1 MDRPSGPV
9 SESVRRRSVLKMRQ
23 PRGLDVV
30 EDGDDKTRRFV
41 REDFRRIRRGRRRR
55 RTKQQKREDGKEHS
69 GGDGGVEKQQQRE
82 QQSAVE
88 HGSGV
93 QKFKNDAAAADDDE
107 RDDGAFVVDDASV
120 FASVDAK
127 LDDGAQSVVFIFVA
141 GESENG
147 DDDIAE
153 STDDADARGE
163 RAGRRARVEEFV
175 FVLRGVEG
183 DTRGGDE
190 CSFRAYDD
198 FCLDV
203 VRGEQ
208 QQREFK
214 WGWW

>member
-9 SESVRRRSVLKMRQ
+9 SESVRRRSVLQVRQ

-41 REDFRRIRRGRRRR
+41 REDFRRIRRRRRRRR
-55 RTKQQKREDGKEHS
+55 RTTKQQKRDDGKEQS
-69 GGDGGVEKQQQRE
+69 GRDGGVEKQQRE
-82 QQSAVE
+82 QQSTVE
-88 HGSGV
+88 HGYGV

-107 RDDGAFVVDDASV
+107 HDDSTFVVDDASV

-127 LDDGAQSVVFIFVA
+127 LDDGSQSVVFIFVA

-153 STDDADARGE
+153 STDDSDAGRE

-190 CSFRAYDD
+190 CSFRACDD

-208 QQREFK
+208 QQQR
-214 WGWW
+214 

>member
-153 STDDADARGE
+153 STDDADARGGAC
-163 RAGRRARVEEFV
+163 RCFFIPWV
-175 FVLRGVEG
+175 
-183 DTRGGDE
+183 
-190 CSFRAYDD
+190 YI
-198 FCLDV
+198 
-203 VRGEQ
+203 
-208 QQREFK
+208 
-214 WGWW
+214 

>member
-55 RTKQQKREDGKEHS
+55 RTKQQKREDRKEHS

-127 LDDGAQSVVFIFVA
+127 LDDGAQSVIFIFVA

-208 QQREFK
+208 QQR
-214 WGWW
+214 

>member
-9 SESVRRRSVLKMRQ
+9 SESIRRRSVLQVRQ

-107 RDDGAFVVDDASV
+107 HDDGAFVIDDASV

-153 STDDADARGE
+153 STDDSDARGE

-208 QQREFK
+208 QQQR
-214 WGWW
+214 

>member
-9 SESVRRRSVLKMRQ
+9 GESVRRRSVFEMRQ

-55 RTKQQKREDGKEHS
+55 RRTTKQQKRDDGKEQS
-69 GGDGGVEKQQQRE
+69 GRDGGVEKQQQRE
-82 QQSAVE
+82 QQSTVE

-107 RDDGAFVVDDASV
+107 HDDSAFVVHDASV

-190 CSFRAYDD
+190 CSFRACDD

-208 QQREFK
+208 QQR
-214 WGWW
+214 

>member
-1 MDRPSGPV
+1 
-9 SESVRRRSVLKMRQ
+9 MRQ

-55 RTKQQKREDGKEHS
+55 TTKQQKRDDGKEQS
-69 GGDGGVEKQQQRE
+69 GRDGGVEKQQQRE

-107 RDDGAFVVDDASV
+107 HDDGAFVVDDASV

-153 STDDADARGE
+153 STDDSEARGE

-190 CSFRAYDD
+190 CSFRACDD

>member
-1 MDRPSGPV
+1 
-9 SESVRRRSVLKMRQ
+9 MRQ
-23 PRGLDVV
+23 PRGFDVV

-55 RTKQQKREDGKEHS
+55 RTKQQKRDDGKEQS
-69 GGDGGVEKQQQRE
+69 GRDGGVEKQQQRE

-107 RDDGAFVVDDASV
+107 HDDSAFVVNDAASV

-147 DDDIAE
+147 DYDIAE
-153 STDDADARGE
+153 STDDSDARRE
-163 RAGRRARVEEFV
+163 RAG
-175 FVLRGVEG
+175 
-183 DTRGGDE
+183 
-190 CSFRAYDD
+190 
-198 FCLDV
+198 
-203 VRGEQ
+203 
-208 QQREFK
+208 
-214 WGWW
+214 

>member
-9 SESVRRRSVLKMRQ
+9 SESIRRRSVLQVRQ

-55 RTKQQKREDGKEHS
+55 RTKQQKRDDGKEHS
-69 GGDGGVEKQQQRE
+69 GRDGGVEKQQQRE
-82 QQSAVE
+82 QQSALE

-153 STDDADARGE
+153 STDDSDARGE

-183 DTRGGDE
+183 DT
-190 CSFRAYDD
+190 
-198 FCLDV
+198 
-203 VRGEQ
+203 
-208 QQREFK
+208 
-214 WGWW
+214 

>member
-1 MDRPSGPV
+1 
-9 SESVRRRSVLKMRQ
+9 MRQ
-23 PRGLDVV
+23 SRSFDVV

-41 REDFRRIRRGRRRR
+41 REDFRRIRRRRRRRR
-55 RTKQQKREDGKEHS
+55 RTKQQKRDDGKEQS
-69 GGDGGVEKQQQRE
+69 RRDGGVQKQQQRE

-93 QKFKNDAAAADDDE
+93 QKFKDDAAAADDDE
-107 RDDGAFVVDDASV
+107 HDDSTFVVDDASV

-127 LDDGAQSVVFIFVA
+127 LDDGSQSVFFIFVA

-153 STDDADARGE
+153 STDDSGARRE

-208 QQREFK
+208 QQR
-214 WGWW
+214 

>member
-1 MDRPSGPV
+1 
-9 SESVRRRSVLKMRQ
+9 MRQ

-30 EDGDDKTRRFV
+30 EDGDDETRRFV

-55 RTKQQKREDGKEHS
+55 TTKQQKRDDGKEQS
-69 GGDGGVEKQQQRE
+69 GRDGGVEKQQQRE
-82 QQSAVE
+82 QQSTVE

-107 RDDGAFVVDDASV
+107 HDDGAFVVDDASV

-153 STDDADARGE
+153 STDDSEARGE
-163 RAGRRARVEEFV
+163 RAGRGARVEEFV

-190 CSFRAYDD
+190 CSFGAYDD

-208 QQREFK
+208 QQQR
-214 WGWW
+214 

>member
-1 MDRPSGPV
+1 
-9 SESVRRRSVLKMRQ
+9 MRQ

-55 RTKQQKREDGKEHS
+55 RRTTKQQKRDDGKEQS
-69 GGDGGVEKQQQRE
+69 GRDGGVEKQQQRE
-82 QQSAVE
+82 QQSTVE

-107 RDDGAFVVDDASV
+107 HDDSAFVVHDASV

-153 STDDADARGE
+153 STDDSDARGE
-163 RAGRRARVEEFV
+163 RAG
-175 FVLRGVEG
+175 
-183 DTRGGDE
+183 
-190 CSFRAYDD
+190 
-198 FCLDV
+198 
-203 VRGEQ
+203 
-208 QQREFK
+208 
-214 WGWW
+214 

>member
-1 MDRPSGPV
+1 LDRPSGPV

-41 REDFRRIRRGRRRR
+41 REDFRRIRRGRKRR

-208 QQREFK
+208 QQQR
-214 WGWW
+214 

>member
-1 MDRPSGPV
+1 
-9 SESVRRRSVLKMRQ
+9 MRQ

-55 RTKQQKREDGKEHS
+55 RTKQQKRDDGKEHS
-69 GGDGGVEKQQQRE
+69 GRDGGVEKQQQRE
-82 QQSAVE
+82 QQSALE

-208 QQREFK
+208 QQQREFK

>member
-23 PRGLDVV
+23 PRGLDIV